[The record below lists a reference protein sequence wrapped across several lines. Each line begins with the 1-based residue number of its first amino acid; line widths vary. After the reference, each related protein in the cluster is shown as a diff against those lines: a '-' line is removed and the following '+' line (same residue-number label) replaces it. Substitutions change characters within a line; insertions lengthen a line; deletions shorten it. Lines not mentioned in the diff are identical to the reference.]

1 MMLGLAMLNYYFE
14 LVKPRQTLLLLVTMY
29 GAYFAAGGRD
39 LATLLW
45 MSIAGFLSIAGT
57 TAMNMVLERDID
69 SLMPRT
75 ASRPIPAGLVKPASA
90 ASFSVATYTL
100 GALVGTMVNPVFTLT
115 ILLGYFFDILIY
127 TNLVKRSTPLNI
139 VLGGVAGGMPALG
152 GWAAARGAIELGG
165 SLLSLLVMAWIPMH
179 IWFIATYFLEDYRKA
194 GVPMAPVVLG
204 PVRAAY
210 LTEASTIIMIV
221 ISWLFVVL
229 EGYGLLAAITALILG
244 ALSVKNIR
252 AFRRKPTREHAYSM
266 FKFASPLLASIF
278 TVLALE
284 AQLGFI

>member
-221 ISWLFVVL
+221 ISWLFV
-229 EGYGLLAAITALILG
+229 
-244 ALSVKNIR
+244 
-252 AFRRKPTREHAYSM
+252 
-266 FKFASPLLASIF
+266 
-278 TVLALE
+278 
-284 AQLGFI
+284 